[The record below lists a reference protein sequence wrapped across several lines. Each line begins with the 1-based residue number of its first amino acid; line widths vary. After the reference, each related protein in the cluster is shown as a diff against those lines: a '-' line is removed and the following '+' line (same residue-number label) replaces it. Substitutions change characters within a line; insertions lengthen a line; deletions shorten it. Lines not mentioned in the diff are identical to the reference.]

1 MILPRTAL
9 AEWRTVGI
17 ANPLGVGISRVQAY
31 FKAAISTTIGIS
43 LLTTYRI
50 RYKIRFALL
59 IEGRVLETIPECG
72 ARCGCPATALAMQA
86 REAHGT
92 ARRALRPG
100 CEELAARAAEDNA
113 ADGSAAG
120 RHKSPR
126 WSAERRASYVISA
139 FTRVLRRTMG
149 RKAPRKR
156 LARRVMCGPQRMPLH
171 PCACRRSAHPSEV
184 GASFTTRA
192 PSRRGNE
199 YSCLTSEEMNDATP
213 GVAARRAA
221 CACALSRKGRGR
233 RRHRRPPSY
242 FSHWP
247 SRNTKPVSTSTA
259 FPSIS

>member
-50 RYKIRFALL
+50 QYKIRFALL

-72 ARCGCPATALAMQA
+72 ARCGCPATALATQA

-126 WSAERRASYVISA
+126 WSAERRASYV
-139 FTRVLRRTMG
+139 TGRR
-149 RKAPRKR
+149 APRKR
-156 LARRVMCGPQRMPLH
+156 PDAPRHGASNRVPLH
-171 PCACRRSAHPSEV
+171 PGAYRRSATPRGGTQFQDP
-184 GASFTTRA
+184 GAIA
-192 PSRRGNE
+192 PRERD
-199 YSCLTSEEMNDATP
+199 LF
-213 GVAARRAA
+213 VARERAA
-221 CACALSRKGRGR
+221 
-233 RRHRRPPSY
+233 
-242 FSHWP
+242 
-247 SRNTKPVSTSTA
+247 
-259 FPSIS
+259 

>member
-59 IEGRVLETIPECG
+59 IEGGVLETIPECG
-72 ARCGCPATALAMQA
+72 ARCGGPATALAMQA

-126 WSAERRASYVISA
+126 WSAERRASYV
-139 FTRVLRRTMG
+139 TG

-156 LARRVMCGPQRMPLH
+156 LACCVTARPTECLART
-171 PCACRRSAHPSEV
+171 PCVCRRSAHPSEV
-184 GASFTTRA
+184 GTR
-192 PSRRGNE
+192 SR
-199 YSCLTSEEMNDATP
+199 P
-213 GVAARRAA
+213 GRHRAA
-221 CACALSRKGRGR
+221 GT
-233 RRHRRPPSY
+233 
-242 FSHWP
+242 
-247 SRNTKPVSTSTA
+247 NTAV
-259 FPSIS
+259 